1 MIAIAPPCFELEP
14 RRSGF
19 LGGIP
24 GCPVRFRFT
33 RHFLERLAERY
44 PQVSVEAVL
53 IALPKARLF
62 REERHGKYSITLT
75 SPFFP
80 DRMILGLQYP
90 DDEEGTDGM
99 TAVCTCYPPWG
110 GGLDEAQ
117 VDILRKRG
125 ARPCQ
130 RRPIAEFLTRM
141 YERRHQVVD
150 AA

>member
-33 RHFLERLAERY
+33 RHFLDRLAERY

-53 IALPKARLF
+53 IALPKARLLTMD
-62 REERHGKYSITLT
+62 RPGEYSITVS
-75 SPFFP
+75 SPFFA

-99 TAVCTCYPPWG
+99 AAVCTCYPSWG
-110 GGLDEAQ
+110 GGLAEAQ
-117 VDILRKRG
+117 VDILHKRG
-125 ARPCQ
+125 ARLCL
-130 RRPIAEFLTRM
+130 RRPIAEFLTRL
-141 YERRHQVVD
+141 YERRHGVAS